1 MSSGARRMAVE
12 TVTPQQLK
20 ELLAGKNPPLLLDVR
35 DQWEYDVA
43 HLEGARLLP
52 LDDLQVLA
60 FDLPRDREIVV
71 YCHHG
76 MRSAAAA
83 NFLMQNQFT
92 NVKNLSGGID
102 RWAREI
108 DSEMPRY

>member
-1 MSSGARRMAVE
+1 MNSSNPRMAVE
-12 TVTPQQLK
+12 SISPQQLK
-20 ELLAGKNPPLLLDVR
+20 ELLTGKNPPLLLDVR

-60 FDLPRDREIVV
+60 FDLPREREIVA

-76 MRSAAAA
+76 MRSTAAV

-102 RWAREI
+102 RWAREL
-108 DSEMPRY
+108 DLEMPRY

>member
-1 MSSGARRMAVE
+1 MRPRFSIESI
-12 TVTPQQLK
+12 TPLQLK
-20 ELLAGKNPPLLLDVR
+20 EMMAGQRPPLLVDVR

-43 HLEGARLLP
+43 RIEGARLLP
-52 LDDLQVLA
+52 LDELHVRVL
-60 FDLPRDREIVV
+60 DLPREREIVV

-83 NFLMQNQFT
+83 HLLKQNEFT
-92 NVKNLSGGID
+92 SVKNLSGGID

-108 DSEMPRY
+108 DPNMPRY

>member
-1 MSSGARRMAVE
+1 MNSDNPRTAVE
-12 TVTPQQLK
+12 SVSPQQLQ

-52 LDDLQVLA
+52 LDDLQIHA

-76 MRSAAAA
+76 MRSAAAM
-83 NFLMQNQFT
+83 NFLMQHQYT

-102 RWAREI
+102 RWAREL
-108 DSEMPRY
+108 DPEMPRY

>member
-1 MSSGARRMAVE
+1 MSDGARRMAVE
-12 TVTPQQLK
+12 SVNPQQLK
-20 ELLAGKNPPLLLDVR
+20 EMLAGKNPPLLLDVR

-76 MRSAAAA
+76 MRSAAAVS
-83 NFLMQNQFT
+83 FLIHNQYT

-102 RWAREI
+102 RWAREL
-108 DSEMPRY
+108 DPEMPRY

>member
-1 MSSGARRMAVE
+1 MSFGNRRMAVE
-12 TVTPQQLK
+12 SVSPQQLR
-20 ELLAGKNPPLLLDVR
+20 EMLAGKNPPLLLDVR

-76 MRSAAAA
+76 MRSAAAV

-102 RWAREI
+102 RWACEL
-108 DSEMPRY
+108 DPEMPRY